1 MSALRNRIEKDKCK
15 QGIFYHRTLKST
27 IWSVISG
34 KLSGAGRWG
43 RRERE
48 RERER
53 MRASCK
59 SLLDLTWPMGRYLI
73 LSETFLEIE
82 QKRGEVFMRHSTW
95 ISKVVTITGCADSH

>member
-1 MSALRNRIEKDKCK
+1 M
-15 QGIFYHRTLKST
+15 QTGIFYHHTLKST

-34 KLSGAGRWG
+34 KPSGAGRG
-43 RRERE
+43 SR

-82 QKRGEVFMRHSTW
+82 QKPAEVFMRHSM
-95 ISKVVTITGCADSH
+95 